1 MTVLI
6 THALGITLAVF
17 GLGCAIV
24 GFFVGH
30 TVRAEHNWQ
39 DYVDHENAY
48 RARYP
53 GQRTVRSTC
62 RTSHR
67 VGPVRGGVH

>member
-6 THALGITLAVF
+6 THALGATLALF

-24 GFFVGH
+24 GFFLGH

-39 DYVDHENAY
+39 DYVDRENAY
-48 RARYP
+48 RTP
-53 GQRTVRSTC
+53 HPNQRTVRSTC
-62 RTSHR
+62 RTRHH
-67 VGPVRGGVH
+67 VGTATLR